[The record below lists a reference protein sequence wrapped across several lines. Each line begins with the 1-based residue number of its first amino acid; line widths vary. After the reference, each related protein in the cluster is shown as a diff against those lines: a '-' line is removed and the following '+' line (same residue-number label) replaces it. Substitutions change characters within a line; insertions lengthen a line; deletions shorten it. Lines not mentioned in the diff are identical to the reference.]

1 MDSMEIEEDSRQPV
15 VVVVGVDFGTS
26 RSGFAFSWLND
37 TSDTI
42 LKKNKFFLLKL
53 NQKIP
58 RFQRN

>member
-1 MDSMEIEEDSRQPV
+1 MEIEEDSRQPV